1 MTERDLRKLSRTDL
15 LEMLLEQ
22 SRKMEELQ
30 SELER
35 VQSENKAAKEK
46 LNQREISLMQAGS
59 IADAALQLNGVFTAA
74 EKACEQYI
82 DNIKNLSCRQ
92 EAICAQMEEET
103 RQKCAKMLADAK
115 YQSELYWD
123 AVNKKVEQLL
133 DSHKG
138 LRDLIQGY
146 SK

>member
-1 MTERDLRKLSRTDL
+1 MK
-15 LEMLLEQ
+15 
-22 SRKMEELQ
+22 
-30 SELER
+30 
-35 VQSENKAAKEK
+35 QSENKAAKEK

-82 DNIKNLSCRQ
+82 DNIKNLSGRQ

-103 RQKCAKMLADAK
+103 RQKCDKMLADAK